1 MKKIILILFSIV
13 FLNTAF
19 AQEEPYLMQMHYIE
33 VDGNIDAFIKLN
45 KEYYKKLAELA
56 VEDGKWDGWQ
66 MWQSRTNDNQFVFF
80 HHFKNPKQYEEWDW
94 DWGSKENIIRAG
106 VKMPEDSDFKM
117 IGGSMEVFQIISSA
131 LSETHSEYFIMN
143 EWKAP
148 NLISFIEN
156 NKLWGELYV
165 TPQLEKN
172 PGLNWA
178 FGMTVM
184 GNHSENDKMINYN
197 GISFDGYASLAD
209 LINAQAYSEGKWD
222 SDVNFQSFSKA
233 VNELDLGDFS
243 DAQKQS
249 VWRVID
255 RSWD

>member
-1 MKKIILILFSIV
+1 
-13 FLNTAF
+13 
-19 AQEEPYLMQMHYIE
+19 
-33 VDGNIDAFIKLN
+33 
-45 KEYYKKLAELA
+45 
-56 VEDGKWDGWQ
+56 
-66 MWQSRTNDNQFVFF
+66 
-80 HHFKNPKQYEEWDW
+80 
-94 DWGSKENIIRAG
+94 
-106 VKMPEDSDFKM
+106 
-117 IGGSMEVFQIISSA
+117 
-131 LSETHSEYFIMN
+131 MN

-209 LINAQAYSEGKWD
+209 LINAQAYSDGKWD
-222 SDVNFQSFSKA
+222 SDVNFQAFSKA